1 MGDEKKQDQV
11 EVRIVFNPSNGAVG
25 IGGAIQDRMFCLGLL
40 EMAKVALGNYHA
52 ELEAKR
58 AREAIIRVA
67 APGIQHQK

>member
-1 MGDEKKQDQV
+1 MGDEKKPEHI
-11 EVRIVFNPSNGAVG
+11 EVRIVFNPADGTVG

-52 ELEAKR
+52 EMEAKR